1 MLRGVNLPRVGNY
14 NTNVVLSAVR
24 ASHRTSR
31 VEIAQQT
38 GLTAQTASVIVRSLI
53 DRGIV
58 EESGSLPSEGGKP
71 RKMLCIKPSAANA
84 VGIHFDPLRVS
95 IVMVDMMGNLLSSS
109 YQDVAPDV
117 DPEKVIAGAAKE
129 VLSNLNK
136 LCIPRERVLGVG
148 AARTGPID
156 QRQGLA
162 ASTRR
167 DLWAGVPIER
177 LIAEHSGFD
186 VVIDNDANAAA
197 VGERWFGHGRTTSD
211 FALLYLSNGI
221 GAGLF
226 LANHFYRGASL
237 KAGELAHI
245 VVEPNGAPCHC
256 GNRGCLEA
264 VCSPSAIVR
273 ATHNELAAGRP
284 SKLAILYERDPAL
297 VDHTAV
303 CLAAVDRDPLARALI
318 DRVAQYLAD
327 CAVTI
332 ANMLGLEFLIVGGP
346 GIKHVAEIYVDKIG
360 ESLRSRPLA
369 ANTHA
374 PQVVMSETAKDG
386 AALGA
391 AAMVLHETFAPNA
404 ADLTRSSETVNTR
417 EKASVSPVRASLVP
431 VRDGEKM

>member
-1 MLRGVNLPRVGNY
+1 
-14 NTNVVLSAVR
+14 
-24 ASHRTSR
+24 
-31 VEIAQQT
+31 
-38 GLTAQTASVIVRSLI
+38 
-53 DRGIV
+53 V

-84 VGIHFDPLRVS
+84 VGIHFDPFRVS

-117 DPEKVIAGAAKE
+117 DPEKLIAGTAKE

-148 AARTGPID
+148 AARTGPIE
-156 QRQGLA
+156 QSQGLA

-167 DLWAGVPIER
+167 DLWVGVPIER
-177 LIAEHSGFD
+177 LIEEHSGFD

-197 VGERWFGHGRTTSD
+197 VGERWFGHDRTASE

-273 ATHNELAAGRP
+273 ATHNGLAAGRP

-303 CLAAVDRDPLARALI
+303 CLAAVDRDPLTRALI

-332 ANMLGLEFLIVGGP
+332 ANMLGLESSGFLANDPRSAIPGTAYRRPADNRCCLFVLPPDALPRPSPWPLPPDGVRRTPLRPGWRLLFGRARQPGHGG
-346 GIKHVAEIYVDKIG
+346 AE
-360 ESLRSRPLA
+360 RSCWLP
-369 ANTHA
+369 
-374 PQVVMSETAKDG
+374 P
-386 AALGA
+386 
-391 AAMVLHETFAPNA
+391 
-404 ADLTRSSETVNTR
+404 
-417 EKASVSPVRASLVP
+417 
-431 VRDGEKM
+431 